1 MVDEIGEVLS
11 ISDVIR
17 NQVSSEFGQYLSS
30 MKLQLTIFAAI
41 LIPLNFLAIIVISRK
56 FLGLLNGII
65 KASESIFMHFPV
77 SVLIENTY
85 LTSYFNS
92 KTKHGK

>member
-1 MVDEIGEVLS
+1 MVDEIGGVLS
-11 ISDVIR
+11 ISEVIR
-17 NQVSSEFGQYLSS
+17 NQVSGEFGQYLG
-30 MKLQLTIFAAI
+30 KLQLQLTILAAI
-41 LIPLNFLAIIVISRK
+41 LIPLNFLVIVLISRR

-77 SVLIENTY
+77 SVLVENTY